1 MFGLLR
7 RLSALDAD
15 AASAVRVIGFYDALV
30 EQGADIDT
38 ILRQTAMLAECPV
51 GLRSAN
57 GQLCER
63 MEPGGAVRFAGPP
76 ADSRRYRLPSGD
88 EVWLERDGAEHPL
101 DDLVLERF
109 ALAANVALSRG
120 QQDLG
125 GLDQPTLLHLAIS
138 DAAPD
143 AARRRALER
152 LGIRAAS
159 AVHVVAMAGEA
170 ERLDEVSRCL
180 PGKHRTR
187 VGQVEVLLAA
197 EAPPPAMAIPVG
209 CRVGVAPPRP
219 AAELPEAWRQAR
231 TALRFAVPSRH
242 PAPPY
247 PPHEPALVR
256 FDDLAAFGPLA
267 EALTA
272 HQISQIPDVIALD
285 KLTEM
290 TGGDELLRTLEAV
303 AATDSLRRAAGLLH
317 MHHNSVAHRVAR
329 AEQVLGYSISDLY
342 ARPKLSLA
350 LALRRIRESAV
361 LF

>member
-7 RLSALDAD
+7 RLSAVDAD

-38 ILRQTAMLAECPV
+38 ILRQTAELAECPV

-57 GQLCER
+57 GQLCEC
-63 MEPGGAVRFAGPP
+63 MEPGGKVRFAGPP
-76 ADSRRYRLPSGD
+76 AGSQRYRLPSGD
-88 EVWLERDGAEHPL
+88 EVWLERDGDGHPL

-109 ALAANVALSRG
+109 ALAATVALGRG

-125 GLDQPTLLHLAIS
+125 ALDQPTLLRLAIS

-159 AVHVVAMAGEA
+159 AVHVVAMAGDA
-170 ERLDEVSRCL
+170 EQLDKVSRCL
-180 PGKHRTR
+180 PGNHRTR
-187 VGQVEVLLAA
+187 VGQIEVLLAA
-197 EAPPPAMAIPVG
+197 AALPSAMAIPVG

-231 TALRFAVPSRH
+231 TALRFALPSRH

-247 PPHEPALVR
+247 PPHEVAVVR
-256 FDDLAAFGPLA
+256 FDELGAFGPLA

-272 HQISQIPDVIALD
+272 HQISQIPDVVALD
-285 KLTEM
+285 KLTEQA
-290 TGGDELLRTLEAV
+290 GDELLRTLEAV
-303 AATDSLRRAAGLLH
+303 AATDSLRRAAALLH

-329 AEQVLGYSISDLY
+329 AEQVLGYSISDLN